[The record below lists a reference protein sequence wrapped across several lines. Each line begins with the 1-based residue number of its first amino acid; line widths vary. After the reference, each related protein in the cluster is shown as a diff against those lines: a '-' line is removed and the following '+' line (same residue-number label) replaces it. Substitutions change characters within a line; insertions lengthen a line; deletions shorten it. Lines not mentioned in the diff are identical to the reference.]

1 MKTTLNQIRACAP
14 CGLRI
19 NNDGTREGLCL
30 LMHTL
35 GKTKTDD
42 ADVSILQIL
51 DSNGLDDAT
60 WCLQAVKG
68 FEREKRLFAV
78 ACAREV
84 QNLMTDPRSIAA
96 LVVAERFANGCASQ
110 EELAAARHAA
120 RHAAADAAAGAA
132 WSAAWSVERDAA
144 VAARDA
150 ADAGVAAQK
159 KQEELLRALCTEI
172 EARV

>member
-1 MKTTLNQIRACAP
+1 MKTTLNQIRACGP
-14 CGLRI
+14 CGLKPDV
-19 NNDGTREGLCL
+19 DGTRKGLCL

-51 DSNGLDDAT
+51 DSNGLDDAI

-84 QNLMTDPRSIAA
+84 QNLMTDPCSISA
-96 LVVAERFANGCASQ
+96 LDVAERFANGCASQ
-110 EELAAARHAA
+110 EEL
-120 RHAAADAAAGAA
+120 DAA
-132 WSAAWSVERDAA
+132 WSAARSVRSAQSAAWSARSAWPP
-144 VAARDA
+144 AARSVRSA
-150 ADAGVAAQK
+150 QSAQK
-159 KQEELLRALCTEI
+159 KQEELLRALCAEI
-172 EARV
+172 ETRV